1 MHEQQCSCR
10 LRRRTAAKIKKE
22 KPEEDRWYVLVSAEW
37 GIVGADVK
45 VTDHITERQRNAKNY
60 FRYGGYIKEFASE
73 QEARQFAD
81 NAKLE

>member
-22 KPEEDRWYVLVSAEW
+22 KPEENRWYVLVSAEW

-45 VTDHITERQRNAKNY
+45 VWEYSYGVRLQAKHSSKNPTGLPVGVV
-60 FRYGGYIKEFASE
+60 RS
-73 QEARQFAD
+73 
-81 NAKLE
+81 